1 MCIRDRWKWLCRDLV
16 LGLEDNKKIVIV
28 GIPGVGKTTV
38 VNKIAEKLN
47 QQNKSVSVHS
57 FGTVMF
63 EEAKKSGVQSRDELR
78 KLNVEQQ
85 KNLQKKA
92 AETIAGSEE
101 DVIIIDTHAFISTKE
116 GFYPG
121 LPNYLIQ
128 ILKPTH
134 FIAISAKPQEIYNRR
149 TNDDTR
155 NRDIVSIG
163 SIKKELDVQDAML
176 SSCSVL
182 SGSPMKVILND
193 EGKVEKTADTVINA
207 IGL

>member
-1 MCIRDRWKWLCRDLV
+1 M
-16 LGLEDNKKIVIV
+16 LGLEDSKKIVIV
-28 GIPGVGKTTV
+28 GIPGVGKTSV

-47 QQNKSVSVHS
+47 QQNKSVRVHS

-63 EEAKKSGVQSRDELR
+63 EEAKKTGVQSRDGLR

-92 AETIAGSEE
+92 AETIANSQE

-134 FIAISAKPQEIYNRR
+134 FIAISAKPQEIYDRR

-155 NRDIVSIG
+155 NRDIISIG

-193 EGKVEKTADTVINA
+193 EGKVETTADTVINA